1 MPTVACCRRFAR
13 SVTNGTSVYA
23 GLRWALPPWPH
34 PEPLGEVV
42 HLPPRLP
49 GGRWVTARPPLP
61 GREPRGSGLSAEGVA
76 VAEHTEPLGWWSTQ
90 LAWARPLPPALPRPG
105 TRSHPLPQPQ

>member
-42 HLPPRLP
+42 ASP
-49 GGRWVTARPPLP
+49 ASS
-61 GREPRGSGLSAEGVA
+61 PRGTVGHGTASSPGQRAQRLWPLS
-76 VAEHTEPLGWWSTQ
+76 
-90 LAWARPLPPALPRPG
+90 
-105 TRSHPLPQPQ
+105 